1 MKRSLLLYAAAWGAL
16 LSGLVVLTNVVFP
29 SPNES
34 DDEYTAWYIVLYLG
48 LFLLFAVGGA
58 INSARA
64 RPLRSGAVGG
74 AATALIIVGMVLL
87 TFAAVDNLFL
97 AIVSQQIDKITAFR
111 DQTIHT
117 SMRDFINSGLLQ
129 GALVALPFAAL
140 VGGVLGAVASLMRR
154 RVTPETLDAS
164 PTASPA

>member
-16 LSGLVVLTNVVFP
+16 LSVVVVLTNVVFP

-58 INSARA
+58 VNSERA

-74 AATALIIVGMVLL
+74 VATALIVVGMVLL
-87 TFAAVDNLFL
+87 TFAVVDNLFL
-97 AIVSQQIDKITAFR
+97 GIVSQQIDKI
-111 DQTIHT
+111 
-117 SMRDFINSGLLQ
+117 
-129 GALVALPFAAL
+129 
-140 VGGVLGAVASLMRR
+140 
-154 RVTPETLDAS
+154 
-164 PTASPA
+164 